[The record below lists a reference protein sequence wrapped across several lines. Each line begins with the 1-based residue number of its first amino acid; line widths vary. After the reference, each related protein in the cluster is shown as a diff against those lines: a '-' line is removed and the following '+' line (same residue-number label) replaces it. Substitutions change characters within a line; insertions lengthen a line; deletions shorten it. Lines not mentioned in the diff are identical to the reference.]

1 MKKKEKENYSQS
13 GKKTSLPWSRR
24 QRLQYLEALAY
35 WRGCF
40 RRSDLLERFDIG
52 MQRISDDIRD
62 YLGLNPDALR
72 YDRNE
77 KLYRAAPDMKPIFAG
92 IELEEAFDL
101 LGERP
106 PESGPWFDRVKFPTR
121 HMNPKVLQMVFRAV
135 AGKRSIRIKYASLNS
150 ATFRWRWITPH
161 AFANDGYRW
170 HVRAFCHEERSYKDF
185 VIGRIFATGELGQPA
200 ATAQGDREWVEII
213 RIHLVAQGG
222 VSHSELRAL
231 QLDFGMRERE
241 FEVPIRT
248 ALGLY
253 ILAQLGL
260 DANGGTVPQRFRLA
274 ERMSS

>member
-1 MKKKEKENYSQS
+1 MKKKEKQNYRQ
-13 GKKTSLPWSRR
+13 GVKTPNLPWSRR
-24 QRLQYLEALAY
+24 QRFQYLEALAY

-40 RRSDLLERFDIG
+40 RRSDLLERFNIG
-52 MQRISDDIRD
+52 IQRISDDIRD
-62 YLGLNPDALR
+62 YLRLNPDAFV

-92 IELEEAFDL
+92 IELDEALHL

-106 PESGPWFDRVKFPTR
+106 PELGPWFDCVKFPTR

-135 AGKRSIRIKYASLNS
+135 AGNRSIRIKYASLNS

-185 VIGRIFATGELGQPA
+185 VIGRIFTTGELGQPA
-200 ATAQGDREWVEII
+200 ATAQEDHEWVKII
-213 RIHLVAQGG
+213 RIHLVAQVGI
-222 VSHSELRAL
+222 SDSELRAL
-231 QLDFGMRERE
+231 QLDFGMKERE
-241 FEVPIRT
+241 FEVPVRS
-248 ALGLY
+248 ALGIY

-260 DANGGTVPQRFRLA
+260 DAKGGSVPQRFRLA
-274 ERMSS
+274 EQMSP